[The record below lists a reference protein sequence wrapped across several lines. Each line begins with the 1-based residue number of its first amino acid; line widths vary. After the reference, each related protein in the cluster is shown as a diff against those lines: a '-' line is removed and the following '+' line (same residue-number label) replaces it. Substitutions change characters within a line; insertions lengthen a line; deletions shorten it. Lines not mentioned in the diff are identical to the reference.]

1 MERRENYRKRL
12 VAIEW
17 KLLDTKRA
25 LEEARQLSEEL
36 AETHSTRL
44 AVHDLYEAVLPEL
57 NRAIGHLRCDLEGM
71 KKGR

>member
-1 MERRENYRKRL
+1 MERGEDYRKRL

-17 KLLDTKRA
+17 KLLDTKHA

-44 AVHDLYEAVLPEL
+44 AVHDLSKAMLPEL
-57 NRAIGHLRCDLEGM
+57 TRAIEHLRRDLEST
-71 KKGR
+71 